1 MASASLKCTIL
12 SQNKKLAAHN
22 VVPRIYSPNVAE
34 GVSRM
39 FTAIGRL
46 GFHPLDPPRSPLRC
60 PGSALAALIYMLVE
74 SAGVMTK

>member
-1 MASASLKCTIL
+1 
-12 SQNKKLAAHN
+12 
-22 VVPRIYSPNVAE
+22 
-34 GVSRM
+34 M

-74 SAGVMTK
+74 SAGVMTKEGPVIPTRYTHKQLSSMIGSNREAVTRAFADLQEGGP